1 MEKKIVVGIG
11 EILWDLLPEGKQLG
25 GAPANFAWHAQQ
37 LGARGAAVS
46 AVGNDKEGD
55 EILKI
60 IQERNLTNGISRVD
74 KPTGTVDV
82 KLVDGVPDYLINEN
96 VAWDFIVLNDAAKE
110 AIVSA
115 DAICFGSL
123 AQRSEVSSKT
133 IQHALEMAPE
143 KCIKVFDINLRQ
155 SFYSRQIIESSLEH
169 ATVFKI
175 NDEELDELRKLF
187 NMSGDDVSVCRQF
200 LEEYNLRL
208 VALTKGSNGSALITR
223 EEMSEM
229 ETPKVEV
236 SDTIGAGDSFTA
248 ALTIGLLANKSLK
261 EIHRSA
267 IEISA
272 FVCTR
277 AGAMPVIPEELVSG
291 IGK

>member
-1 MEKKIVVGIG
+1 
-11 EILWDLLPEGKQLG
+11 
-25 GAPANFAWHAQQ
+25 
-37 LGARGAAVS
+37 
-46 AVGNDKEGD
+46 
-55 EILKI
+55 
-60 IQERNLTNGISRVD
+60 
-74 KPTGTVDV
+74 VDV

-248 ALTIGLLANKSLK
+248 ALTIGLLA
-261 EIHRSA
+261 
-267 IEISA
+267 
-272 FVCTR
+272 
-277 AGAMPVIPEELVSG
+277 VSG